1 MIARSVARAEVTDQI
16 APARPHPLNEPLMN
30 DEPPDLDKVHIR
42 RQPPVP
48 LTLALFLAAILG
60 FLVVVTGLFALFRF
74 LGGH

>member
-1 MIARSVARAEVTDQI
+1 MTD
-16 APARPHPLNEPLMN
+16 ET
-30 DEPPDLDKVHIR
+30 PDRDKVRIR

-60 FLVVVTGLFALFRF
+60 FLIVVAGLFSLLRF

>member
-1 MIARSVARAEVTDQI
+1 MKTRSVARAAATDQI
-16 APARPHPLNEPLMN
+16 APATPYPPNELLMN
-30 DEPPDLDKVHIR
+30 DEPPDHEKVRIR

-74 LGGH
+74 LDGR